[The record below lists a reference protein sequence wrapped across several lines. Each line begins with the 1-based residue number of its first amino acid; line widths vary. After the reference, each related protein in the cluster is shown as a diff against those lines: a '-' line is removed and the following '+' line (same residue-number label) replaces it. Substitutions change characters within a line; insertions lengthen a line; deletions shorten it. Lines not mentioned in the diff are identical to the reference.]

1 MSRCQSRPARA
12 ACFLLAV
19 CLFSAAGAGA
29 IYSTAEAQRVPR
41 ISVTLSVD
49 GTQQRISTSRVTVGA
64 ILQDEGIVL
73 GKLDRVV
80 PAPLDRVRDGAKITV
95 TRIKEEIVSETKPV
109 PFETVRTFT
118 TALRPGIVRQ
128 VKQGSDG
135 QKMVL
140 SRVRYVNGNEVSRTQ
155 ISSVVVKRPMDRV
168 LAIGSRGRYTSR
180 GEWRTRRILEM
191 SASAYDP
198 GPRSCGKYASG
209 RTSCGLRAGYGVVA
223 VDPEVIPLGTKLYI
237 EGYGHAV
244 AGDRGRA
251 IKGNRIDLGF
261 NTYREAIQFG
271 RRTVTVHILEE

>member
-1 MSRCQSRPARA
+1 MSRHRPRPVRA
-12 ACFLLAV
+12 ACFALAV
-19 CLFSAAGAGA
+19 CWFCAAGAGTRYGA
-29 IYSTAEAQRVPR
+29 AEAQRIPR
-41 ISVTLSVD
+41 INVTIVAD
-49 GTQQRISTSRVTVGA
+49 GAEHRVSTSRTAVAG
-64 ILQDEGIVL
+64 ILQEAGIAL

-80 PAPLDRVRDGAKITV
+80 PGPLDRVRDGARIVV
-95 TRIKEEIVSETKPV
+95 TRIREEVVSETAPV

-128 VKQGSDG
+128 VREGSDG
-135 QKMVL
+135 QKMLL
-140 SRVRYVNGNEVSRTQ
+140 SRVRYVDGKAVSRSQ
-155 ISSVVVKRPMDRV
+155 ISSVVVKRPVDRV

-223 VDPEVIPLGTKLYI
+223 VDPKVIPLGTRLYI

>member
-1 MSRCQSRPARA
+1 MSRYQSRPVRA
-12 ACFLLAV
+12 ACLLLAV
-19 CLFSAAGAGA
+19 CCFSAAGAGA
-29 IYSTAEAQRVPR
+29 RYSAAEAQRLPR
-41 ISVTLSVD
+41 INVIVVAD
-49 GTQQRISTSRVTVGA
+49 GVEHRISTSRTAVAG
-64 ILQDEGIVL
+64 ILQEAGITL

-80 PAPLDRVRDGAKITV
+80 PGPLDRVRDGARIVV
-95 TRIKEEIVSETKPV
+95 TRIKEEVVSETAAV

-118 TALRPGIVRQ
+118 AALRPGIVRQ
-128 VKQGSDG
+128 VREGADG
-135 QKMVL
+135 QKMLL
-140 SRVRYVNGNEVSRTQ
+140 SRVRYVDGKEVSRSQ
-155 ISSVVVKRPMDRV
+155 ISSVVVRRPVDRV

-209 RTSCGLRAGYGVVA
+209 RTACGLRAGYGVVA
-223 VDPEVIPLGTKLYI
+223 VDPRVIPMGTKLYI
-237 EGYGHAV
+237 EGYGHAI